1 MPAGNPLDISTSS
14 RDSFELSEP
23 GFYEVRAANQKT
35 GEGAFV
41 AVNVAAAESDLTSFD
56 PAEFVAAVSA
66 PGTAGA
72 SGAAREL
79 TAEDHERRQS
89 LWWYLLAGGLL
100 LLAIE
105 AIVAS
110 RYPRIAQ
117 G

>member
-1 MPAGNPLDISTSS
+1 
-14 RDSFELSEP
+14 
-23 GFYEVRAANQKT
+23 
-35 GEGAFV
+35 V
-41 AVNVAAAESDLTSFD
+41 AVNVSAVESDLTPFD
-56 PAEFVAAVSA
+56 PAEFVTAVSA
-66 PGTAGA
+66 PGAAGA

>member
-1 MPAGNPLDISTSS
+1 VT
-14 RDSFELSEP
+14 
-23 GFYEVRAANQKT
+23 
-35 GEGAFV
+35 
-41 AVNVAAAESDLTSFD
+41 
-56 PAEFVAAVSA
+56 A
-66 PGTAGA
+66 PGAAGA